1 MYWCLQSLKLTSAP
15 VFLHV
20 PPRGAPKWKS
30 MSTSAPG
37 GKGGEAGSILV
48 GPDVFDLAHQGFQAE
63 VIAKWV
69 SERTEQ
75 HVRTIAASCAFSLF
89 GCMCSLVYVYVC
101 ACEQVRVFRPPNYV
115 GMLAL
120 GVLIAL
126 VLALLYVKRSSL
138 DFLYNRTAWAL
149 MAIVRSPLVLLLIL
163 VLLLLPSSCAHT
175 LTLALADLLL
185 ACARAY
191 RRSSWRCSR
200 GRCGTTSAARR

>member
-1 MYWCLQSLKLTSAP
+1 MYSSTLYLYEIPVVYILRLWRARSSQALKLTSAP

-30 MSTSAPG
+30 MSTGAQGG
-37 GKGGEAGSILV
+37 GKNAGEAGSILV

-69 SERTEQ
+69 SERTEL
-75 HVRTIAASCAFSLF
+75 HVRPLPLELTLMYCSSFFFFSSSISGLTVAVVNCN
-89 GCMCSLVYVYVC
+89 GNILVVGLDSYMYSTCKFISTV
-101 ACEQVRVFRPPNYV
+101 QVRVFRPPNYV

-149 MAIVRSPLVLLLIL
+149 MAIVCRV
-163 VLLLLPSSCAHT
+163 V
-175 LTLALADLLL
+175 
-185 ACARAY
+185 Y
-191 RRSSWRCSR
+191 
-200 GRCGTTSAARR
+200 